1 MVLSLPWRPSATCVP
16 RPEPGESRPESYS
29 GRLSR
34 IHDFHYLRPNKKKA
48 ARDKRHIC
56 SVSELPGTG
65 QATSC
70 AILHHAFYFHLKGGA
85 FRYNPCQK
93 DGLAALLVL
102 RAYLFCWLCPEILC
116 LRTTRVT
123 LSGKSCGRSMMGD
136 RMKNFETTTAI
147 PWSELYFS
155 HQNLRY
161 INAPWKEVLHIGK
174 ERVYKKNS
182 IIPDSATFS
191 YIISGVVQSVYA
203 AQDGRERIVIQF
215 MESCL
220 FGIPNAFIRRPDI
233 NIPNDIDRLSFFR
246 CSTDVRLIEFP
257 IAILHDD
264 EFIRA
269 HPSLISNAM
278 ATLSLTIIVFFNA
291 LTALQMNDIQG
302 KLANFILGVMKK
314 NNNSCELQPSI
325 TQHEL
330 ACLLG
335 VHRGSLAR
343 ALKQLRDAGIIS
355 GFTKNKLT
363 VLDVTALKKLSRR

>member
-1 MVLSLPWRPSATCVP
+1 
-16 RPEPGESRPESYS
+16 
-29 GRLSR
+29 
-34 IHDFHYLRPNKKKA
+34 
-48 ARDKRHIC
+48 
-56 SVSELPGTG
+56 
-65 QATSC
+65 
-70 AILHHAFYFHLKGGA
+70 
-85 FRYNPCQK
+85 
-93 DGLAALLVL
+93 
-102 RAYLFCWLCPEILC
+102 
-116 LRTTRVT
+116 
-123 LSGKSCGRSMMGD
+123 
-136 RMKNFETTTAI
+136 
-147 PWSELYFS
+147 
-155 HQNLRY
+155 
-161 INAPWKEVLHIGK
+161 
-174 ERVYKKNS
+174 
-182 IIPDSATFS
+182 
-191 YIISGVVQSVYA
+191 
-203 AQDGRERIVIQF
+203 

-269 HPSLISNAM
+269 HPSLISTAM

-314 NNNSCELQPSI
+314 SNNSCELQPSI

-355 GFTKNKLT
+355 GFTKNKLRGCPACF
-363 VLDVTALKKLSRR
+363 LILKGVVISSHETNRFS